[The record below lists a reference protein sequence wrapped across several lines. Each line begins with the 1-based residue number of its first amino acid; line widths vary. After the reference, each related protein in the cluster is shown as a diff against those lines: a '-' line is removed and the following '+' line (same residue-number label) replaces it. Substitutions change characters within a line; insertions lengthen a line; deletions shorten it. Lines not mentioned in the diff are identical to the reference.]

1 MPQQPLHVSEPL
13 RAPEP
18 LLSIRDLRKR
28 YGATEVLRGISL
40 DVVRGETVAVLGA
53 SGSGKSTMLRCVN
66 HLERPD
72 GGSISLG
79 GELVGFTRGRRGPR
93 MLTETEI
100 ARQRSRTGMVFQ
112 NFNLFPHWT
121 VLRNVAEGPVRVRG
135 LDREEARALALRLL
149 ATVGLEERAASYPK
163 QLSGGQQQRVSIAR
177 ALAMEPE
184 LLLFDEPT
192 SALDPAN
199 VGEVTSV
206 MKRLADSGSTMI
218 VVTHEIGFARAAASR
233 VVVIADGLVVEDG
246 PAGQVLDAPRS
257 PVTQAFLENTL
268 YGLRGAAESADD
280 R

>member
-1 MPQQPLHVSEPL
+1 MSDL
-13 RAPEP
+13 P

-40 DVVRGETVAVLGA
+40 DVARGETVAVLGA

-72 GGSISLG
+72 SGSISLG
-79 GELVGFTRGRRGPR
+79 GELVGFTTTRRGPR

-121 VLRNVAEGPVRVRG
+121 VLRNVTEGPVRVRG
-135 LDREEARALALRLL
+135 LDRNEARELGLRLL
-149 ATVGLEERAASYPK
+149 ATVGLEDRASSYPK
-163 QLSGGQQQRVSIAR
+163 HLSGGQQQRVSIAR
-177 ALAMEPE
+177 ALAMDPE

-206 MKRLADSGSTMI
+206 MKRLADGGSTMV

-246 PAGQVLDAPRS
+246 PTQQVLDAPRN

-268 YGLRGAAESADD
+268 YGTRAAGAPD